1 MKMKKI
7 NLLIVFLLSIA
18 TLIAE
23 DINET
28 KLIKPTSNN
37 PMDIPYEKWELSNG
51 LKVLI
56 HEDHS
61 DPIVQVHITYHV
73 GSNRETA
80 GKSGFAHLF
89 EHMMFQGSEHVE
101 DEKGPRIIAEAGGQL
116 NANINFDRTVYY
128 QTVPSNHLETVLW
141 LESDRMGFLLNAVD
155 QEKFDNQR
163 EVVKNEKYQVQMQRP
178 YGMSGEILGQT
189 LYPPSHPYNWPI
201 VGYMDDIERAT
212 LDDLKNFFLRW
223 YGPNNAILTVSG
235 DITSNEVIP
244 LVEKYFG
251 SINRGPDVR
260 RQRANV
266 PRVSSDIYTGYT
278 DNIYLPMTDMV
289 FPTVPNYHKDEAA
302 LDVLAALM
310 GQSKKS
316 IFYKNFVK
324 SEKAIQA
331 SVNHRSRELSGEFH
345 FTVLSFPDWQEDIGI
360 YFNNIE
366 SDIRNTIADWE
377 ANGFSDEDLSMVK
390 KEIETDIIDKKRSVS
405 SKATAIST
413 WEWLGRGKYN
423 ISSELDRYNSVT
435 REDVMRVFKK
445 YIKGKKAVINQ
456 VRPKSPFV
464 DKLDSMIS
472 VNPNIDLILKEDPQ
486 YVGLKYNK
494 PNDNFDRKVQPK
506 AGPAKPSV
514 IPDYYKENFENGL
527 KLIGTKSSEIPKIY
541 MRLRI
546 KGGDMLVDKKISG
559 LAELTADMMNE
570 STVNYSS
577 EEISVALQKLG
588 STVSFSADDDGT
600 TMYIESLTSNI
611 DATLAIAEEKLF
623 RPKFEHDDFKR
634 VKKQTIEVME
644 AMKKNTQSLGFA
656 YFRNQIFGDTPF
668 GRVTTE
674 KSIKKIKLSDIK
686 DYYNNYYSPT
696 ISSLVVVGDI
706 DQSSLLSKI
715 NFLKSWKS
723 KEVFIPSSFDF
734 PETNE
739 TTIYL
744 LDKEGASQSFI
755 VMGHQADKY
764 DVDGD
769 YFKSQIMNY
778 PLGGGMSG
786 RFFLNLREDK
796 GWTYGANSMFMG
808 SDKMGAFAMFTSV
821 KTEATDS
828 ALIEIFN
835 EFNSYRTIGIS
846 EKELQFTKDAFLGRE
861 ALKYE
866 TAGQKLGFLNRI
878 LTYDLDKG
886 YIESQANILNS
897 ITKSD
902 IDAIAKVKI
911 KPEKM
916 AIVIVGNKYLIK
928 KKLKNLESSTD
939 GLSYNFKIKEIKY

>member
-7 NLLIVFLLSIA
+7 NLLMIFLLCTGICIA
-18 TLIAE
+18 QN
-23 DINET
+23 INQT
-28 KLIKPTSNN
+28 KLIELPSTN
-37 PMDIPYEKWELSNG
+37 PIDIPYEKWELSNG

-61 DPIVQVHITYHV
+61 DPIVKVHVTYHV

-101 DEKGPRIIAEAGGQL
+101 DEKGPKIIAEAGGRL
-116 NANINFDRTVYY
+116 NANVSFDRTVYF

-163 EVVKNEKYQVQMQRP
+163 KVVKNEKYQVQMQRP

-235 DITSNEVIP
+235 DITSKEVIP

-251 SINRGPDVR
+251 SINRGPEIR
-260 RQRANV
+260 KQRANV

-302 LDVLAALM
+302 LDILAALM

-331 SVNHRSRELSGEFH
+331 SVYHQPRELSGEFH

-377 ANGFSDEDLSMVK
+377 VKGFSDEDLSMVK
-390 KEIETDIIDKKRSVS
+390 TEIEAGIINQKRSVS

-435 REDVMRVFKK
+435 RDDVMRVFKK

-472 VNPNIDLILKEDPQ
+472 VNPNLDLILKEESQ
-486 YVGLKYNK
+486 YVGLEYNK

-506 AGPAKPSV
+506 AGPSKPSV
-514 IPDYYKENFENGL
+514 VPNYYKETFENGL
-527 KLIGTKSSEIPKIY
+527 KIIGTKSSELPKIY
-541 MRLRI
+541 IRLRI
-546 KGGDMLVDKKISG
+546 QGGGLLVEDKISG

-570 STVNYSS
+570 STINYSS

-600 TMYIESLTSNI
+600 TMYIESLTRNI

-623 RPKFEHDDFKR
+623 RPKFESDDFKR
-634 VKKQTIEVME
+634 VKKQTVEVME

-656 YFRNQIFGDTPF
+656 YFRNQIFGETPF

-674 KSIKKIKLSDIK
+674 KSIKKIKLSDVK
-686 DYYNNYYSPT
+686 DFYNNYSPS

-715 NFLKSWKS
+715 GFLKSWKS
-723 KEVFIPSSFDF
+723 KEVLIPSAFDF
-734 PETNE
+734 PENKQ

-755 VMGHQADKY
+755 VMGHLADKY
-764 DVDGD
+764 DVDGEH
-769 YFKSQIMNY
+769 FKSQIMNY

-786 RFFLNLREDK
+786 RFFLNLREEK
-796 GWTYGANSMFMG
+796 GWTYGASSMFMA
-808 SDKMGAFAMFTSV
+808 SDKMGAFAMYTSV

-828 ALIEIFN
+828 ALIEIFK
-835 EFNSYRTIGIS
+835 EFNSYRTTGIS
-846 EKELQFTKDAFLGRE
+846 EKELQFTKDAFLGGE

-866 TAGQKLGFLNRI
+866 TASQKLGFLNRI

-886 YIESQANILNS
+886 YIESQASILNS

-902 IDAIAKVKI
+902 VDAIAKAKI
-911 KPEKM
+911 KPNSM
-916 AIVIVGNKYLIK
+916 SIIIVGNKYLIK

-939 GLSYNFKIKEIKY
+939 GMKYNFKIKEIKY

>member
-37 PMDIPYEKWELSNG
+37 PIDIPYEKWELSNG

-141 LESDRMGFLLNAVD
+141 LESDIMGFLLNAVD

-163 EVVKNEKYQVQMQRP
+163 KVVKNEKYQVQMQRP

-656 YFRNQIFGDTPF
+656 
-668 GRVTTE
+668 
-674 KSIKKIKLSDIK
+674 
-686 DYYNNYYSPT
+686 
-696 ISSLVVVGDI
+696 
-706 DQSSLLSKI
+706 
-715 NFLKSWKS
+715 
-723 KEVFIPSSFDF
+723 
-734 PETNE
+734 
-739 TTIYL
+739 
-744 LDKEGASQSFI
+744 
-755 VMGHQADKY
+755 
-764 DVDGD
+764 
-769 YFKSQIMNY
+769 
-778 PLGGGMSG
+778 
-786 RFFLNLREDK
+786 
-796 GWTYGANSMFMG
+796 
-808 SDKMGAFAMFTSV
+808 
-821 KTEATDS
+821 
-828 ALIEIFN
+828 
-835 EFNSYRTIGIS
+835 
-846 EKELQFTKDAFLGRE
+846 
-861 ALKYE
+861 
-866 TAGQKLGFLNRI
+866 
-878 LTYDLDKG
+878 
-886 YIESQANILNS
+886 
-897 ITKSD
+897 
-902 IDAIAKVKI
+902 
-911 KPEKM
+911 
-916 AIVIVGNKYLIK
+916 
-928 KKLKNLESSTD
+928 
-939 GLSYNFKIKEIKY
+939 

>member
-1 MKMKKI
+1 
-7 NLLIVFLLSIA
+7 
-18 TLIAE
+18 
-23 DINET
+23 
-28 KLIKPTSNN
+28 
-37 PMDIPYEKWELSNG
+37 
-51 LKVLI
+51 
-56 HEDHS
+56 
-61 DPIVQVHITYHV
+61 
-73 GSNRETA
+73 
-80 GKSGFAHLF
+80 
-89 EHMMFQGSEHVE
+89 
-101 DEKGPRIIAEAGGQL
+101 
-116 NANINFDRTVYY
+116 
-128 QTVPSNHLETVLW
+128 
-141 LESDRMGFLLNAVD
+141 
-155 QEKFDNQR
+155 
-163 EVVKNEKYQVQMQRP
+163 MQQP

-212 LDDLKNFFLRW
+212 LEDLKNFFLRW
-223 YGPNNAILTVSG
+223 YGPNNAILTISG
-235 DITSNEVIP
+235 DVTSNEVIP

-251 SINRGPDVR
+251 SIHRGPEVR
-260 RQRANV
+260 KQRAKV

-278 DNIYLPMTDMV
+278 DNVYLPMTDMV

-302 LDVLAALM
+302 LDILAALM

-331 SVNHRSRELSGEFH
+331 FVSHRSRELSGEFH

-377 ANGFSDEDLSMVK
+377 EKGFSDEDLSMVK
-390 KEIETDIIDKKRSVS
+390 TEMEAETIDKKRSVS
-405 SKATAIST
+405 AKATAIST

-423 ISSELDRYNSVT
+423 ISSELERYNSVT

-464 DKLDSMIS
+464 EELDSMVSI
-472 VNPNIDLILKEDPQ
+472 NPNIDLILKEDPQ
-486 YVGLKYNK
+486 YVGLEYKK
-494 PNDNFDRKVQPK
+494 PIDEFDRNIQPK
-506 AGPAKPSV
+506 PAPAKPSV
-514 IPDYYKENFENGL
+514 VPVYYKQTLDNGL
-527 KLIGTKSSEIPKIY
+527 KIIGTKSSELPKVY
-541 MRLRI
+541 LRLRI
-546 KGGDMLVDKKISG
+546 QGGRLLEGRKLSG

-570 STVNYSS
+570 STLNFTS
-577 EEISVALQKLG
+577 EEISVELQKLG
-588 STVSFSADDDGT
+588 SSISFSADEDGT

-611 DATLAIAEEKLF
+611 DATLAIAEEKLL
-623 RPKFEHDDFKR
+623 RPRFEDDDFKR
-634 VKKQTIEVME
+634 VKKQTLEVME
-644 AMKKNTQSLGFA
+644 AMKKNTQSIGFT

-668 GRVTTE
+668 GRVTTK
-674 KSIKKIKLSDIK
+674 KSIKKIKLSDVK
-686 DYYNNYYSPT
+686 DFYNNYSPS

-706 DQSSLLSKI
+706 DRNSLLSKI
-715 NFLKSWKS
+715 DFLRNWKS
-723 KEVFIPSSFDF
+723 KEILIPSSFSF
-734 PETNE
+734 PEAKQ

-755 VMGHQADKY
+755 VMGHTSDKY
-764 DVDGD
+764 DVDGEH
-769 YFKSQIMNY
+769 FKSKIMNY

-796 GWTYGANSMFMG
+796 GWTYGANSMFMA
-808 SDKMGAFAMFTSV
+808 SNNTGAFAMFTSV

-828 ALIEIFN
+828 ALVEIFK
-835 EFNSYRTIGIS
+835 EFYAYRNTGIT

-886 YIESQANILNS
+886 YIDTQADILNS
-897 ITKSD
+897 LTKSD
-902 IDAIAKVKI
+902 IDAIAKAKI
-911 KPEKM
+911 QPDRM
-916 AIVIVGNKYLIK
+916 SILIVGNKYLIK
-928 KKLKNLESSTD
+928 KKLNSLESTTD
-939 GLSYNFKIKEIKY
+939 GMKYNFKIKEIKY